1 MNEVQ
6 VEGMIQRYR
15 DNGELDSEDPAMIML
30 KQWPLSERFK
40 NEPDKLASLEKLVC
54 QSHGFADQSC

>member
-15 DNGELDSEDPAMIML
+15 DNGELDSEDPALIML

-54 QSHGFADQSC
+54 QSHGFVDQSC

>member
-15 DNGELDSEDPAMIML
+15 DNRELDSEDPALIML
-30 KQWPLSERFK
+30 KQWPLSEHFK

-54 QSHGFADQSC
+54 QSHGFVDQSC

>member
-15 DNGELDSEDPAMIML
+15 DNGELDSEDPALIIL
-30 KQWPLSERFK
+30 KQWPLSERFR

-54 QSHGFADQSC
+54 KSHGFADQSR